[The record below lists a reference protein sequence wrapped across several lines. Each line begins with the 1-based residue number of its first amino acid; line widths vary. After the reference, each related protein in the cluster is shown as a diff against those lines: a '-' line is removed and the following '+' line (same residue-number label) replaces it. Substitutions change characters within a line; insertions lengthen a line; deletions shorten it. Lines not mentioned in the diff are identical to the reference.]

1 LYSRITGLSER
12 GDEGGHP
19 VLGAPGHWVS
29 LYGGMAGLDPYSVME
44 NCRDETSVDQFIET
58 GFQGQGTGIV
68 ATANEHYHGANLL

>member
-1 LYSRITGLSER
+1 
-12 GDEGGHP
+12 
-19 VLGAPGHWVS
+19 
-29 LYGGMAGLDPYSVME
+29 MAGLDPYSVME